1 MKIRNGFVS
10 NSSSSSFVV
19 KLKRKPKDANDLKS
33 LLKIKDDDIDSY
45 YPGFYCDDDV
55 TVDEVLGYI
64 FRTFESA
71 RYNSGE
77 FHFELSDGDG
87 SVGAVAEFG
96 SWFRNVEHSVESNH

>member
-1 MKIRNGFVS
+1 MKTRSGFVS

-19 KLKRKPKDANDLKS
+19 KLKRKPNNINDLKS
-33 LLKIKDDDIDSY
+33 LLKINDDDIDSY
-45 YPGFYCDDDV
+45 YPGFYCDDEV
-55 TVDEVLGYI
+55 EPHEVLEYI
-64 FRTFESA
+64 LNAFNSA
-71 RYNSGE
+71 RYSDGE